1 MPFAC
6 PSRPARRRER
16 PGIVAAT
23 ATLTEASDRS
33 RSARAFVHGLLTVTV
48 GFAVL
53 AAPAVATAQEGT
65 VTYTQVVKREAPSFG
80 GQRGAPPGFGG
91 GQQFTPPPRTATAVL
106 HFGPS
111 GWVMTMEEGG
121 GGRGGGGGGGQ
132 RFRGGDGGGFDRPP
146 SDGARG
152 GFARGGGRFG
162 LAGAVG
168 SDPYAA
174 TQLRAAYVDPEAG
187 TVVEARGFLGRNF
200 RVTRERPS
208 LQWQLT
214 SEQAEHLGYMVM
226 KATAQ
231 QDSATTV
238 EAWFTP
244 QIPVQ
249 GGPESYGGLPGLIL
263 VLSVNDGQ
271 VQYQAAEV
279 VLGELE
285 EGLIHPPDE
294 GDEMEQ
300 EEFEQLV
307 RERLEEMIRNR
318 RPPGG
323 DDGHG
328 ENEQ

>member
-1 MPFAC
+1 MPDTC
-6 PSRPARRRER
+6 PSRPARRRVH
-16 PGIVAAT
+16 PGFAAAT
-23 ATLTEASDRS
+23 AGRGA
-33 RSARAFVHGLLTVTV
+33 AA
-48 GFAVL
+48 L
-53 AAPAVATAQEGT
+53 AAAAVTFAALVVPAVAAAQEGT
-65 VTYTQVVKREAPSFG
+65 VTYTHIVKREMPSFG
-80 GQRGAPPGFGG
+80 GQRGGPPGFGG
-91 GQQFTPPPRTATAVL
+91 RQQFTPPPRTATAVL

-132 RFRGGDGGGFDRPP
+132 RLRDGGGGGFDRPP
-146 SDGARG
+146 GDGAGG
-152 GFARGGGRFG
+152 GFGRGGGRFG
-162 LAGAVG
+162 FGSGGASG

-208 LQWQLT
+208 LEWQLT

-271 VQYQAAEV
+271 VQYQATEV
-279 VLGELE
+279 ALGELE
-285 EGLIHPPDE
+285 DGLIRPPDE

-300 EEFEQLV
+300 EEFERLV
-307 RERLEEMIRNR
+307 RERLEEMTRNR

-323 DDGHG
+323 DEGHR